1 MHGFNINV
9 MAGGTRSS
17 TVQIATGRCV
27 AALGA
32 GYMPSRVTYVT
43 SVRFSP
49 SRQPR
54 GSRAPALTVRARAG
68 PAPGPDERHAM
79 AALEI
84 ADLDPDE
91 RDIVTVVHDWVEAS
105 VRPVARDL
113 DHGNTYPGELIDA
126 MKHLGVFGLA
136 VPQAYGGS
144 GVSTACFAL
153 VTEELARGWMSL
165 AGAMGGHSLVARI
178 IARFGTDAQKHGW
191 LPRMAT
197 GQVRAAMA
205 LTEPAGGSDLQAIST
220 KATANGGGY
229 RLDGVKTWITNARTA
244 DVIAVLCKTD
254 PEAVPAS
261 RGISIL
267 LAGKGPGFT
276 VSRDLPKLGY
286 KGLES
291 CEIAFDGYECSAE
304 ALLGGV
310 EGQGFRQ
317 MMGGLE
323 LGRINVAAR
332 AVGVARAALEDSL
345 RYAQQRETFG
355 QPIWRHQAVG
365 HRLADMATRVDAAR
379 LLTLRAAAA
388 LDAGR
393 RSDLEAGMAKL
404 FASEVG
410 LQVTADAI
418 KVHGAYGYS
427 AEFDIERYYRDAP
440 LMVVGEGT
448 NDIQRNVIIRQ
459 LVERYRA

>member
-1 MHGFNINV
+1 
-9 MAGGTRSS
+9 
-17 TVQIATGRCV
+17 
-27 AALGA
+27 
-32 GYMPSRVTYVT
+32 
-43 SVRFSP
+43 
-49 SRQPR
+49 
-54 GSRAPALTVRARAG
+54 
-68 PAPGPDERHAM
+68 M
-79 AALEI
+79 AAPEI

-91 RDIVTVVHDWVEAS
+91 RDIVAVVHDWVEDS

-113 DHGNTYPGELIDA
+113 EHDNAYPGELIEA
-126 MKHLGVFGLA
+126 MKQLGVFGLA
-136 VPQAYGGS
+136 VPQDYGGS
-144 GVSTACFAL
+144 GVSTPCFAM

-165 AGAMGGHSLVARI
+165 AGAMGSHSVVARLI
-178 IARFGTDAQKHGW
+178 TLFGTEAQKDGW
-191 LPRMAT
+191 LPRLAT
-197 GQVRAAMA
+197 GQARAAMA
-205 LTEPAGGSDLQAIST
+205 LTEPAGGSDLQAIRT
-220 KATANGGGY
+220 RATADRAGY
-229 RLDGVKTWITNARTA
+229 RLDGVKTWITNARAA
-244 DVIAVLCKTD
+244 DVVAVLCKTD
-254 PEAVPAS
+254 VEAVPAS

-267 LAGKGPGFT
+267 LAEKGPGFT

-286 KGLES
+286 KGVES
-291 CEIAFDGYECSAE
+291 CEIVFDGYECPGE
-304 ALLGGV
+304 ALLGAA

-323 LGRINVAAR
+323 LGRIQVAAR

-404 FASEVG
+404 FASEVCME
-410 LQVTADAI
+410 VTSDAI
-418 KVHGAYGYS
+418 RVHGGYGFS
-427 AEFDIERYYRDAP
+427 PEFDIERYYRDAP

-459 LVERYRA
+459 LVDRYRA

>member
-1 MHGFNINV
+1 
-9 MAGGTRSS
+9 
-17 TVQIATGRCV
+17 
-27 AALGA
+27 
-32 GYMPSRVTYVT
+32 MP
-43 SVRFSP
+43 P
-49 SRQPR
+49 S
-54 GSRAPALTVRARAG
+54 
-68 PAPGPDERHAM
+68 
-79 AALEI
+79 EI
-84 ADLDPDE
+84 LDLAPDE
-91 RDIVTVVHDWVEAS
+91 RDIVAVVHDWVESS

-113 DHGNTYPGELIDA
+113 EHANTYPGELIDA
-126 MKHLGVFGLA
+126 MKRLGVFGLA
-136 VPQAYGGS
+136 VPQANGGS
-144 GVSTACFAL
+144 GVSTRCFAL
-153 VTEELARGWMSL
+153 VTEELSRGWMSL
-165 AGAMGGHSLVARI
+165 AGAMGGHSVVARLI
-178 IARFGTDAQKHGW
+178 TVFGTDGQKQSW

-197 GQVRAAMA
+197 GEVRAAMA
-205 LTEPAGGSDLQAIST
+205 LTEPAGGSDLQAIRT
-220 KATANGGGY
+220 RAAANGRGY
-229 RLDGVKTWITNARTA
+229 RLDGVKTWITNARMA
-244 DVIAVLCKTD
+244 DIVAVLCKTD

-261 RGISIL
+261 RGISVL
-267 LAGKGPGFT
+267 LAVKGPGFT

-291 CEIAFDGYECSAE
+291 CEIVFDGYECPRE
-304 ALLGGV
+304 ALLGAE

-332 AVGVARAALEDSL
+332 AVGVARAAFEDSM

-355 QPIWRHQAVG
+355 QPIWKHQAVG

-379 LLTLRAAAA
+379 LMTLRAAAA

-404 FASEVG
+404 FASEAC
-410 LQVTADAI
+410 LQVTSDAI
-418 KVHGAYGYS
+418 KVHGGYGFS

-459 LVERYRA
+459 LIDRYSEQERAQ

>member
-1 MHGFNINV
+1 
-9 MAGGTRSS
+9 
-17 TVQIATGRCV
+17 
-27 AALGA
+27 
-32 GYMPSRVTYVT
+32 
-43 SVRFSP
+43 
-49 SRQPR
+49 
-54 GSRAPALTVRARAG
+54 
-68 PAPGPDERHAM
+68 M
-79 AALEI
+79 AAPEI
-84 ADLDPDE
+84 ADLSPDE
-91 RDIVTVVHDWVEAS
+91 RDIVLVVRDWVAGS
-105 VRPVARDL
+105 VRPVVRELEHA
-113 DHGNTYPGELIDA
+113 NAYPGELIEA

-136 VPQAYGGS
+136 ISQEYGGS

-165 AGAMGGHSLVARI
+165 AGAMGGHSV
-178 IARFGTDAQKHGW
+178 IARLITLFGTQAQRDGW

-197 GQVRAAMA
+197 GQARAAMA
-205 LTEPAGGSDLQAIST
+205 LTEPAGGSDLQAIRT
-220 KATANGGGY
+220 TAAANGSGY
-229 RLDGVKTWITNARTA
+229 RLDGVKTWISNARMA
-244 DVIAVLCKTD
+244 DVVAVLCKTD
-254 PEAVPAS
+254 PDAKPRS

-267 LAGKGPGFT
+267 LAEKGPGFT

-286 KGLES
+286 KGVES
-291 CEIAFDGYECSAE
+291 CEIVFDGYECPAD
-304 ALLGGV
+304 ALLGTE

-332 AVGVARAALEDSL
+332 AVGVARAALEDSM

-379 LLTLRAAAA
+379 LLTQRAAAA

-404 FASEVG
+404 FASEVC

-418 KVHGAYGYS
+418 KVHGGYGYS
-427 AEFDIERYYRDAP
+427 PEFDVERYYRDAP

-459 LVERYRA
+459 LVDRYSEQERAQ

>member
-1 MHGFNINV
+1 
-9 MAGGTRSS
+9 
-17 TVQIATGRCV
+17 
-27 AALGA
+27 
-32 GYMPSRVTYVT
+32 
-43 SVRFSP
+43 
-49 SRQPR
+49 
-54 GSRAPALTVRARAG
+54 
-68 PAPGPDERHAM
+68 M
-79 AALEI
+79 AAPEI

-91 RDIVTVVHDWVEAS
+91 RDIVAVVHDWVEDS

-113 DHGNTYPGELIDA
+113 EHDNAYPGELIEA
-126 MKHLGVFGLA
+126 MKQLGVFGLA
-136 VPQAYGGS
+136 VPQDYGGS
-144 GVSTACFAL
+144 GVSTPCFAL

-165 AGAMGGHSLVARI
+165 AGAVGSHSVVARLLTL
-178 IARFGTDAQKHGW
+178 FGTEAQKQCW
-191 LPRMAT
+191 LPRLAT
-197 GQVRAAMA
+197 GQARAAMA
-205 LTEPAGGSDLQAIST
+205 LTEPAGGSDLQAIRT
-220 KATANGGGY
+220 RATADRAGY
-229 RLDGVKTWITNARTA
+229 RLDGVKTWITNARAA
-244 DVIAVLCKTD
+244 DVVAVLCKTD
-254 PEAVPAS
+254 VEAVPAS
-261 RGISIL
+261 RGISIV
-267 LAGKGPGFT
+267 LAQKGPGFT

-286 KGLES
+286 KGVES
-291 CEIAFDGYECSAE
+291 CEIVFDGYECPRE
-304 ALLGGV
+304 ALLGAA

-323 LGRINVAAR
+323 LGRVQVAAR

-404 FASEVG
+404 FASEVC
-410 LQVTADAI
+410 LEVTSDAI
-418 KVHGAYGYS
+418 KVHGGYGFS
-427 AEFDIERYYRDAP
+427 PEFDIERYYRDAP

-459 LVERYRA
+459 LIDRYRA

>member
-1 MHGFNINV
+1 
-9 MAGGTRSS
+9 MA
-17 TVQIATGRCV
+17 
-27 AALGA
+27 
-32 GYMPSRVTYVT
+32 
-43 SVRFSP
+43 
-49 SRQPR
+49 
-54 GSRAPALTVRARAG
+54 APEILDLE
-68 PAPGPDERHAM
+68 PDEQ
-79 AALEI
+79 
-84 ADLDPDE
+84 
-91 RDIVTVVHDWVEAS
+91 DIVAVVHDWVTDS
-105 VRPVARDL
+105 VLPVARDL
-113 DHGNTYPGELIDA
+113 EHANAYPGELIDE
-126 MKHLGVFGLA
+126 MKRLGVFGLA
-136 VPQAYGGS
+136 VPQSYGGS
-144 GVSTACFAL
+144 GVSTRCYAL
-153 VTEELARGWMSL
+153 VTEELSRGWMSL
-165 AGAMGGHSLVARI
+165 AGAMGGHSV
-178 IARFGTDAQKHGW
+178 IARLITLFGTQAQQDAW

-197 GQVRAAMA
+197 GEVRAAMA
-205 LTEPAGGSDLQAIST
+205 LTEPAGGSDLQALTT
-220 KATANGGGY
+220 KAAADGRGY
-229 RLDGVKTWITNARTA
+229 RLDGVKTWITNARRA

-254 PEAVPAS
+254 PGAVPAS
-261 RGISIL
+261 RGISLL
-267 LAGKGPGFT
+267 LAEHGPGFT

-291 CEIAFDGYECSAE
+291 CEIVFDGYECPRE
-304 ALLGGV
+304 ALLGGE

-332 AVGVARAALEDSL
+332 AVGVARAAFEDSI

-355 QPIWRHQAVG
+355 QPIWKHQAVG

-379 LLTLRAAAA
+379 LMTLRAAAA

-404 FASEVG
+404 FASETC

-418 KVHGAYGYS
+418 KVHGGYGFS

-459 LVERYRA
+459 LVDRYTEQERAQ